1 MREWVGKCKIEWP
14 ARLIVRSLRYCCF
27 YFIVERPTLHE
38 YAVTRRKNNALLPGK
53 SQARRLA
60 KKQKYFG

>member
-14 ARLIVRSLRYCCF
+14 ARLIVRSCFKYNKISSLLPLRHCYL

-38 YAVTRRKNNALLPGK
+38 YAVTQR
-53 SQARRLA
+53 
-60 KKQKYFG
+60 